1 MITPLHYDLV
11 TRLGWLTESE
21 FSSAVAVGQIT
32 PGPLMIMIAFMGYK
46 VAGLAGAIVG
56 TLGLFLPTALIVVA
70 IAGSYLRFKDAP
82 VIKGMTRGVSL
93 AVVGL
98 LAAVIID
105 LAWGAISGP
114 ADVLIGFVAF
124 VAAGPLKLDPIA
136 VLLGA
141 ALVGLARYLIGV

>member
-1 MITPLHYDLV
+1 
-11 TRLGWLTESE
+11 
-21 FSSAVAVGQIT
+21 
-32 PGPLMIMIAFMGYK
+32 
-46 VAGLAGAIVG
+46 
-56 TLGLFLPTALIVVA
+56 VA